1 ALLHAAVTQAVRL
14 HASSYSC
21 RTLGALAVSPPAP
34 AIAVNRAR
42 LSSSDV
48 TTNPA
53 TPPSPAPLAATHRA
67 GCLTRQSVAG
77 SPPGKRLPT
86 PGRLFQF
93 ATGLAGS
100 KNHMMPPTLAKNAAR
115 RALHGQSRKTGYPI
129 ADRARGPTARFQT
142 G

>member
-1 ALLHAAVTQAVRL
+1 SRYRARKTTRQQILSVSSFLSTSLPALLHAAVTQAVRL

-67 GCLTRQSVAG
+67 GRLTRQSVAG
-77 SPPGKRLPT
+77 SPPGK
-86 PGRLFQF
+86 
-93 ATGLAGS
+93 
-100 KNHMMPPTLAKNAAR
+100 
-115 RALHGQSRKTGYPI
+115 
-129 ADRARGPTARFQT
+129 
-142 G
+142 